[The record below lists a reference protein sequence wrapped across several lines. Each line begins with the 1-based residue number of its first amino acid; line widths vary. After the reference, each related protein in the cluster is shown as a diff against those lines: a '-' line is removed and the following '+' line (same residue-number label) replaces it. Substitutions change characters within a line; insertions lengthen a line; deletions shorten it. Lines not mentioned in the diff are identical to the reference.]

1 METGCNRWIYPNWQ
15 DEMKAKL
22 RSQGDASSAW
32 VSIERAAWSTERKMG
47 RWVCCSK
54 GLHFASGLR
63 WVKSDG
69 YATFAFSFF
78 RHLAAETSIRR
89 DTTFFFGGFVRAQVR
104 CTSSFYRC
112 SFFISGWS
120 LKKLWSPVASSQC
133 IFVNHGFALD
143 LFEKYENSHVL
154 QSFSSQ
160 ASTHVCGQY
169 DSGIFGN
176 LAFLWPEKHCS
187 FVTHC
192 LLVNAP

>member
-1 METGCNRWIYPNWQ
+1 MVVLRLPLVSFVTWQ
-15 DEMKAKL
+15 LKAAYE
-22 RSQGDASSAW
+22 G
-32 VSIERAAWSTERKMG
+32 
-47 RWVCCSK
+47 
-54 GLHFASGLR
+54 
-63 WVKSDG
+63 
-69 YATFAFSFF
+69 
-78 RHLAAETSIRR
+78 
-89 DTTFFFGGFVRAQVR
+89 DTTFFGGFVRAQVR

-133 IFVNHGFALD
+133 IFVNHEFALD

-176 LAFLWPEKHCS
+176 LAFLWPEKRCS

-192 LLVNAP
+192 PLVMHRKLLVYLRTIYTRPHVPGHMTFYDTCSPSSVNSPRSPYH